1 MIISEF
7 VDWIDIHL
15 IANGRC
21 FEADDEEAYHAAALA
36 VQRSFDL
43 EFIPIWDMVNH
54 DVYERINVQ
63 TNSLQSKE
71 GFVVHAKQHLAPR
84 GAVAKD
90 GAKKLLGK
98 KGIILVSHLRVQFI
112 IETMPN
118 EDKT

>member
-1 MIISEF
+1 MSGLAPLVLVF
-7 VDWIDIHL
+7 
-15 IANGRC
+15 GRV
-21 FEADDEEAYHAAALA
+21 AAKHEKIL
-36 VQRSFDL
+36 D
-43 EFIPIWDMVNH
+43 
-54 DVYERINVQ
+54 
-63 TNSLQSKE
+63 
-71 GFVVHAKQHLAPR
+71 AKQHLAPR